1 MSDFEPPR
9 HQEGRVAVVTG
20 ATQGIGRAIALR
32 LAAEGATVGVNG
44 RAESEQMREVV
55 ALTGG
60 FPVVA
65 DMAEP
70 TSVRMALAQVE
81 REHGPVDVLVCN
93 AAYMSMSPL
102 LDQPLDDWWR
112 NIDTNL
118 SGTYRC
124 IQSVLP
130 GMRSKGRGNIVV
142 ITSEWGVVGWP
153 NATAYASSKAGLIAL
168 TKSLG
173 RELAP
178 EGITVNAV
186 APGIVDTPQ
195 LQVDAAD
202 AGLTLEQ
209 MHAEYGRAIPA
220 GRIGRPEEIA
230 AAVALLARPD
240 LTAFVGQTLSANGG
254 STRARA

>member
-1 MSDFEPPR
+1 MSDLQPPR

-32 LAAEGATVGVNG
+32 LAAEGAKVGVNG
-44 RAESEQMREVV
+44 RADTEQMREVV
-55 ALTGG
+55 ELTGG

-65 DMAEP
+65 DMADP
-70 TSVRMALAQVE
+70 TSVRTAFASVE
-81 REHGPVDVLVCN
+81 QEHGPVDVLVCN

-124 IQSVLP
+124 VQSVLP
-130 GMRSKGRGNIVV
+130 GMRSKGRGNIVI

-178 EGITVNAV
+178 EDITVNAV
-186 APGIVDTPQ
+186 APGIIDTPQ
-195 LQVDAAD
+195 LQVDADD
-202 AGLTLEQ
+202 AGLTLEE
-209 MHAEYGRAIPA
+209 MHVEYGKAIPA

-230 AAVALLARPD
+230 ATVALLARPG
-240 LTAFVGQTLSANGG
+240 LKAFVGQTLSANGG

>member
-1 MSDFEPPR
+1 MNDVRPPR

-65 DMAEP
+65 DMADP
-70 TSVRMALAQVE
+70 TSVRTAFAQVE
-81 REHGPVDVLVCN
+81 RERGPVDVLVCN

-102 LDQPLDDWWR
+102 LDQALDDWWR

-130 GMRSKGRGNIVV
+130 GMRSRGRGNIVV

-178 EGITVNAV
+178 ENITVNAV
-186 APGIVDTPQ
+186 APGIIDTPQ
-195 LQVDAAD
+195 LQVDADD
-202 AGLTLEQ
+202 AGLTLEE
-209 MHAEYGRAIPA
+209 MRVAYGRTIPA

-230 AAVALLARPD
+230 ATVALLARPG
-240 LTAFVGQTLSANGG
+240 LRAFVGQTLSANGG

>member
-1 MSDFEPPR
+1 MSEYVLPR
-9 HQEGRVAVVTG
+9 HQEGRIAVVTG

-32 LAAEGATVGVNG
+32 LAAEGARVGVNG
-44 RAESEQMREVV
+44 RADTEQMREVV
-55 ALTGG
+55 ELTGG

-65 DMAEP
+65 DMADAA
-70 TSVRMALAQVE
+70 SVRSAFATVE
-81 REHGPVDVLVCN
+81 QEQGVVDVLVCN
-93 AAYMSMSPL
+93 AAYMSMSPIL
-102 LDQPLDDWWR
+102 EHPLDDWWR

-118 SGTYRC
+118 TGTYRC
-124 IQSVLP
+124 VQSVLP
-130 GMRSKGRGNIVV
+130 GMRRTGRGNIIV

-178 EGITVNAV
+178 ENITVNAV
-186 APGIVDTPQ
+186 APGIIDTPQ
-195 LQVDAAD
+195 LQVDADD
-202 AGLTLEQ
+202 AGLTLEE
-209 MHAEYGRAIPA
+209 MHQQYGAEIPA

-230 AAVALLARPD
+230 GTVALLARPG
-240 LTAFVGQTLSANGG
+240 LKAFVGQVLSANGG

>member
-1 MSDFEPPR
+1 MSEPNVR
-9 HQEGRVAVVTG
+9 RRQEGRVAVVTG

-32 LAAEGATVGVNG
+32 LAAEGAKVGVNG
-44 RAESEQMREVV
+44 RADTPQMREVV
-55 ALTGG
+55 ELTGG

-65 DMAEP
+65 DMADPEA
-70 TSVRMALAQVE
+70 VRTAFAAVE
-81 REHGPVDVLVCN
+81 REQGPVDVLVCN
-93 AAYMSMSPL
+93 AAYMSMSPI

-118 SGTYRC
+118 SGTFRC
-124 IQSVLP
+124 VQAVLP
-130 GMRSKGRGNIVV
+130 GMRRKGRGNIVV

-153 NATAYASSKAGLIAL
+153 RATAYASSKAGLIAL

-178 EGITVNAV
+178 ENITVNAV
-186 APGIVDTPQ
+186 APGIIDTPQ
-195 LQVDAAD
+195 LQVDADD
-202 AGLTLEQ
+202 AGLSLEE
-209 MHAEYGRAIPA
+209 MHAQYGAEIPA

-230 AAVALLARPD
+230 ATVALLSRPG
-240 LTAFVGQTLSANGG
+240 LTAFVGQTISANGG

>member
-1 MSDFEPPR
+1 MSGIVHPR
-9 HQEGRVAVVTG
+9 HQEGRIAMVTG

-32 LAAEGATVGVNG
+32 LAAEGARVGVNG
-44 RAESEQMREVV
+44 RADTEQMREVV
-55 ALTGG
+55 ELTGG

-65 DMAEP
+65 DMADP
-70 TSVRMALAQVE
+70 ASVRKAFAKAEQE
-81 REHGPVDVLVCN
+81 QGDVDVLVCN
-93 AAYMSMSPL
+93 AAYMSMSPI

-118 SGTYRC
+118 SGTFRC
-124 IQSVLP
+124 IQAVLP
-130 GMRSKGRGNIVV
+130 GMRRTGRGNIVV

-178 EGITVNAV
+178 ENISVNAV

-195 LQVDAAD
+195 LQVDADD
-202 AGLTLEQ
+202 AGLTLEE
-209 MHAEYGRAIPA
+209 MHVRYSAEIPA

-230 AAVALLARPD
+230 ATVALLARPG

>member
-1 MSDFEPPR
+1 MSEYELPQR
-9 HQEGRVAVVTG
+9 QEGRIAVVTG

-32 LAAEGATVGVNG
+32 LAAEGAHVGVNG
-44 RAESEQMREVV
+44 RADTEQMREVV
-55 ALTGG
+55 ELTGG

-65 DMAEP
+65 DMADAA
-70 TSVRMALAQVE
+70 SVRTAFAQVE
-81 REHGPVDVLVCN
+81 EEQGTVDVLVCN
-93 AAYMSMSPL
+93 AAYMSMSPI
-102 LDQPLDDWWR
+102 LDHPLDDWWR

-118 SGTYRC
+118 TGTFRC
-124 IQSVLP
+124 VQAVLP
-130 GMRSKGRGNIVV
+130 GMRAKGRGNVVV

-178 EGITVNAV
+178 ENITVNAV
-186 APGIVDTPQ
+186 APGIIDTPQ
-195 LQVDAAD
+195 LQVDADD

-209 MHAEYGRAIPA
+209 MHRQYGAEIPA

-230 AAVALLARPD
+230 ATVALLARPD

>member
-1 MSDFEPPR
+1 MSDIQPPR
-9 HQEGRVAVVTG
+9 RQDGRVAVVTG

-70 TSVRMALAQVE
+70 TSVRTALAQVE

-153 NATAYASSKAGLIAL
+153 NATAYATSKAGLIAL

-230 AAVALLARPD
+230 ATVALLARPD